1 MKKST
6 EKIIKIGYQ
15 NITLIEQESTFQNS
29 FDSYGEFDH
38 RKNTITI
45 SKDLS
50 DLDYSC
56 TLIHEIIHAVCYYYG
71 LTQNGQP
78 LDTENKEEIVVN
90 NISNGITAVLKENPN
105 VLKDLLKKL
114 HNVR

>member
-1 MKKST
+1 MKRNT
-6 EKIIKIGYQ
+6 EKLVKIGYQ
-15 NITLIEQESTFQNS
+15 EIALIDQESTFQNT

-56 TLIHEIIHAVCYYYG
+56 TLIHEIVHAVCYYYG
-71 LTQNGQP
+71 LTQSGQP

-90 NISNGITAVLKENPN
+90 NISNGLTSVLKENPFI
-105 VLKDLLKKL
+105 LKLLANKL
-114 HNVR
+114 NVR